1 MDKISPGAIKYPA
14 ILKQQFNLPNPGDT
28 YINMKNY
35 GKGYV
40 WVNGRNLGRY
50 WHRGPQFRLYCPGV
64 WLKKENNEIVIL
76 ELLSA
81 EEEGITGEHELVEI
95 KKQ

>member
-1 MDKISPGAIKYPA
+1 MEKVSTGSIKFPA
-14 ILKQQFNLPNPGDT
+14 ILKQQFNLTTPADT

-35 GKGYV
+35 SKGYV

-50 WHRGPQFRLYCPGV
+50 WNRGPQFRLYCPGV

-76 ELLSA
+76 
-81 EEEGITGEHELVEI
+81 
-95 KKQ
+95 

>member
-1 MDKISPGAIKYPA
+1 MDKVSTGSIKFPA
-14 ILKQQFNLPNPGDT
+14 ILKQQFNLTTPADT

-35 GKGYV
+35 SKGYV

-50 WHRGPQFRLYCPGV
+50 WNRGPQFRLYCPGV

-76 ELLSA
+76 
-81 EEEGITGEHELVEI
+81 
-95 KKQ
+95 